1 MQNSTMPTGEMGEER
16 GGIVQ
21 NDLDL
26 RVDRAVQG
34 LDESDAAHSITSIEK
49 LLEELREKQNAEQVG
64 VPGESDGQTDQTDSP
79 VQAQIEALN
88 ETLEKLKEQRALEIQ
103 RELLNT
109 EAVRELG
116 LTEAD
121 LDNMR
126 MEMLEGDDLTKGS
139 DGSILQRDAEG
150 KQSIQSKKGEFSLAT
165 NLILIALL
173 AYDLTKG
180 GRSIHLIGNLA
191 TEWVMMKLGVD
202 PETTRKFLSSSNPT
216 EGALFAFTPI
226 ELKHFLEN
234 RIQRGYRDEVVE
246 FLAGLSD
253 ETRLKLMMGEDVFPN
268 GKGRHAHKLEPE
280 MKRQILD
287 FLRPV
292 DIQRLKLERALSNQQ
307 QPT

>member
-1 MQNSTMPTGEMGEER
+1 MQDSTMPTGEMGEER
-16 GGIVQ
+16 ENVVQ

-26 RVDRAVQG
+26 RVDRAIQG
-34 LDESDAAHSITSIEK
+34 LDESDAAHSITSIEE
-49 LLEELREKQNAEQVG
+49 LLKKMREKQNAEQIV
-64 VPGESDGQTDQTDSP
+64 VPGEPSEQAGQPDSTI
-79 VQAQIEALN
+79 QAKIEALN
-88 ETLEKLKEQRALEIQ
+88 ERLEKLKEQRNLEIQ

-121 LDNMR
+121 LDKMR
-126 MEMLEGDDLTKGS
+126 LEMLEGDDLSRGP
-139 DGSILQRDAEG
+139 DGSIVQRDAEG

-280 MKRQILD
+280 LKKQVLD
-287 FLRPV
+287 ILRPV
-292 DIQRLKLERALSNQQ
+292 DIQRLKLERALSSQQ
-307 QPT
+307 QPA